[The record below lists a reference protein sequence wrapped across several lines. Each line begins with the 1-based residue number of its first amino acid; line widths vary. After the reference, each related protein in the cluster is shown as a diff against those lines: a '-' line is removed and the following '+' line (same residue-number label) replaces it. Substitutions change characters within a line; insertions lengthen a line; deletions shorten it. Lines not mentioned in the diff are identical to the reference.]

1 MQGALVAATA
11 ACLSVCT
18 ALGMLGAPRRSP
30 CSGGN
35 CTRRVAKCWEK
46 VMSELLTWVRPRCR
60 RAGCVPTLGVAVID
74 SSDRP

>member
-18 ALGMLGAPRRSP
+18 ALEMLGAPRRSP

-35 CTRRVAKCWEK
+35 CTRRLANCWEK
-46 VMSELLTWVRPRCR
+46 VMSELLSD
-60 RAGCVPTLGVAVID
+60 LG
-74 SSDRP
+74 